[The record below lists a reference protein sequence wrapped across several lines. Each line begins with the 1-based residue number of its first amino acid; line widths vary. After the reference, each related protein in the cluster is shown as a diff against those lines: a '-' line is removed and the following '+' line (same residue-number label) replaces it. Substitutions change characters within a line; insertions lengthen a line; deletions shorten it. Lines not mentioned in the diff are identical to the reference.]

1 MRRVVGQSIWH
12 KMGQQKMAVWG
23 GGGRGS
29 TPLDKPYRYV
39 PPKRQGFCA
48 VQAWDKGYNN
58 SQTPPPHPH
67 WNSNREL
74 TQVSLTSG
82 ASDIKFEICN
92 QVIWLKERMQYEQ
105 VSISFVLD
113 KKRDLEYILLT
124 QETLTLLNSSKSWPF
139 FFSCR
144 WQIK

>member
-1 MRRVVGQSIWH
+1 MTQNGTT
-12 KMGQQKMAVWG
+12 KNGGLGWG
-23 GGGRGS
+23 GGEAGGRGS
-29 TPLDKPYRYV
+29 TPLYKPYRYV
-39 PPKRQGFCA
+39 PPKRQG
-48 VQAWDKGYNN
+48 VLRRSGLRQGLQQLSDP
-58 SQTPPPHPH
+58 SPHPH

-74 TQVSLTSG
+74 AQVSLTRG
-82 ASDIKFEICN
+82 ASDNKFEICN
-92 QVIWLKERMQYEQ
+92 QVIWLKERMQYKQ

-144 WQIK
+144 

>member
-1 MRRVVGQSIWH
+1 
-12 KMGQQKMAVWG
+12 MAVWG
-23 GGGRGS
+23 GGEGLPYISHIGMCRRKGRGFAPFRPEIRV
-29 TPLDKPYRYV
+29 TTTLRPL
-39 PPKRQGFCA
+39 
-48 VQAWDKGYNN
+48 
-58 SQTPPPHPH
+58 PPHPH

-144 WQIK
+144 

>member
-1 MRRVVGQSIWH
+1 MRMVVGQSIWH

-23 GGGRGS
+23 GGEVLPYISHIGMYRRKGR
-29 TPLDKPYRYV
+29 
-39 PPKRQGFCA
+39 GFCA

-58 SQTPPPHPH
+58 SQTPPPIPTGTPTGNLHKSV
-67 WNSNREL
+67 WQVEL
-74 TQVSLTSG
+74 LILNLRYV
-82 ASDIKFEICN
+82 IK
-92 QVIWLKERMQYEQ
+92 IWLKERMQYKQ